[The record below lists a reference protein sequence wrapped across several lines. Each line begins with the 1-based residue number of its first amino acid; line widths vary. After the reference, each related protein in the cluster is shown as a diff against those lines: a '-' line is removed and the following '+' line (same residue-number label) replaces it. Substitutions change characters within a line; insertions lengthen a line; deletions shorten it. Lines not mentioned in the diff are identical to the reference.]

1 MERVGEAFVWPF
13 RDPKWVEKI
22 VIMGLILLIPIIGAI
37 DGYGWLIAAIRR
49 LREGKEELPPANFN
63 YLGKGFEAFIVLLV
77 YSLVAI
83 VASALFFVPAILLLN
98 SQSGEGGNGLL
109 ITVGVL
115 LLFGGFG
122 VAIVAF
128 LLYFLIRPAV
138 ILGVDHRGIEGGL
151 DLGSIARRLRV
162 SPVNALIAGLMLIAA
177 GFIASLG
184 SYVCLVGIIFTVPYS
199 LAIEA
204 WIVRSYEVGST
215 PKEALDVRHPTT
227 AG

>member
-13 RDPKWVEKI
+13 RDPKWVEKV
-22 VIMGLILLIPIIGAI
+22 VIMGLILLIPIIGTI
-37 DGYGWLIAAIRR
+37 DGLGWLIAAIRR
-49 LREGKEELPPANFN
+49 LREGKAELPPANFD
-63 YLGKGFEAFIVLLV
+63 YLGKGFEMFIVQLV

-83 VASALFFVPAILLLN
+83 AAAAVLLVPAIVLLN
-98 SQSGEGGNGLL
+98 SQSGAGGNGLL
-109 ITVGVL
+109 IALGLL

-122 VAIVAF
+122 VAIAAF
-128 LLYFLIRPAV
+128 LLYYLIRPAIV
-138 ILGVDHRGIEGGL
+138 LGVDHRGIEGGF
-151 DLGSIARRLRV
+151 DLGAIARRLRV

-184 SYVCLVGIIFTVPYS
+184 AYACFVGIIFTVPYS

-204 WIVRSYEVGST
+204 WIIQSYEVGST
-215 PKEALDVRHPTT
+215 PKEALDVRHSAP